1 MRSDFPP
8 SEVRAT
14 SLKQPLSLPCT
25 PVSLWTSFS
34 QGKPIMLQTV
44 GCLGACQACSKQG
57 NDDGNQPMSSTSSVS
72 VQEQTQFD
80 LGTLRKVIAASA
92 IGNFVEWF
100 DFAVYGFL
108 AVTISALFF
117 PQDNATLAL
126 LQTFAVF
133 AVSFAL
139 RPLGGIVFGILGDRI
154 GRKRVLSLTV
164 LLMAGAT
171 SLIGLLPTYASIG
184 LVAPLLLALARCL
197 QGFSA
202 GGEYAGACAFVME
215 HAPVEQKAR
224 YGSFVPVSTFMAFAS
239 AAGIVF
245 GLGLMLDEQ
254 QMLAWGWR
262 VPFLVAAPLGLIGLY
277 MRLNLDESPAFR
289 ALAAKPQPEHSPLK
303 ETLCEHGSTVLCLAA
318 FISATA
324 LSFYMFTTY
333 LITYMQVVGGATRS
347 TALLASL
354 TALVMAALL
363 CPLVGLYSD
372 WVGRRRTIL
381 SACIALI
388 VAVYPALT
396 LAASGSL
403 IPSAIG
409 AMLLAVG
416 AVMCGVVTVVLLS
429 EQFPTRVRY
438 TASAFTY
445 NLAYTIFGGTAP
457 LVATWLIDLTGNRM
471 SPAFYLIAI
480 ALLALAGGMALP
492 ESSKRA
498 LH

>member
-1 MRSDFPP
+1 MSAIFPAQQQ
-8 SEVRAT
+8 VDTR
-14 SLKQPLSLPCT
+14 
-25 PVSLWTSFS
+25 
-34 QGKPIMLQTV
+34 I
-44 GCLGACQACSKQG
+44 
-57 NDDGNQPMSSTSSVS
+57 
-72 VQEQTQFD
+72 
-80 LGTLRKVIAASA
+80 LRKVIAASA

-108 AVTISALFF
+108 AVTIAALFF
-117 PQDNATLAL
+117 PQGDPALAL

-154 GRKRVLSLTV
+154 GRKRVLSVTV

-171 SLIGLLPTYASIG
+171 TLIGILPTYASIG
-184 LVAPLLLALARCL
+184 LLAPVLLALARCL

-215 HAPVEQKAR
+215 HAPTEQKAR
-224 YGSFVPVSTFMAFAS
+224 YGSFVPVSTFLAFAS
-239 AAGIVF
+239 AAGLVF
-245 GLGLMLDEQ
+245 GLGLLLDDA
-254 QMLAWGWR
+254 QMQAWGWR
-262 VPFLVAAPLGLIGLY
+262 LPFLIAAPLGLVGLY
-277 MRLNLDESPAFR
+277 MRLRLDESPAFQ
-289 ALAAKPQPEHSPLK
+289 ALAAEAHPAHSPLR
-303 ETLCEHGSTVLCLAA
+303 ETLRNHGATILCLSA

-333 LITYMQVVGGATRS
+333 LATYMQVVGGATRP

-354 TALVMAALL
+354 AALL
-363 CPLVGLYSD
+363 FAAILCPFIGRYSD
-372 WVGRRRTIL
+372 RVGRRRTIL
-381 SACIALI
+381 TAGASLI
-388 VAVYPALT
+388 VAVYPAFT

-403 IPSAIG
+403 LASALG

-416 AVMCGVVTVVLLS
+416 AVTCGVVTAVLLS

-445 NLAYTIFGGTAP
+445 NLAYTVFGGTAP
-457 LVATWLIDLTGNRM
+457 LVATWLIELTGNRM
-471 SPAFYLIAI
+471 APAYYLIVI

-492 ESSKRA
+492 ETSRRPLDYQPA
-498 LH
+498 

>member
-1 MRSDFPP
+1 MTARDP
-8 SEVRAT
+8 SHD
-14 SLKQPLSLPCT
+14 T
-25 PVSLWTSFS
+25 PHVD
-34 QGKPIMLQTV
+34 P
-44 GCLGACQACSKQG
+44 A
-57 NDDGNQPMSSTSSVS
+57 
-72 VQEQTQFD
+72 
-80 LGTLRKVIAASA
+80 TLRKVIAASA

-108 AVTISALFF
+108 AVTIAGLFF
-117 PQDNATLAL
+117 PPGNASLAL

-139 RPLGGIVFGILGDRI
+139 RPLGGIFFGILGDRI
-154 GRKRVLSLTV
+154 GRKRVLAFTV

-171 SLIGLLPTYASIG
+171 TLIGLLPTYASIG
-184 LVAPLLLALARCL
+184 LFAPLLLALARCV

-215 HAPVEQKAR
+215 HAPTERKAR

-239 AAGIVF
+239 AAAIVF
-245 GLGLMLDEQ
+245 GLGLLLSETAMQ
-254 QMLAWGWR
+254 QWGWR
-262 VPFLVAAPLGLIGLY
+262 IPFLIAAPLGLVGLY
-277 MRLNLDESPAFR
+277 MRLHLDESPAFR
-289 ALAAKPQPEHSPLK
+289 ALTAAPQASHSPLA
-303 ETLCEHGSTVLCLAA
+303 ETLRSHGRTIVCLSA

-333 LITYMQVVGGATRS
+333 LTTYMQVVGGAPRP

-354 TALVMAALL
+354 IALVFAALL
-363 CPLVGLYSD
+363 CPLIGRYSD
-372 WVGRRRTIL
+372 KVGRRRTIQTACL
-381 SACIALI
+381 SLL
-388 VAVYPALT
+388 VAVYPAFMLAGSGT
-396 LAASGSL
+396 LIS
-403 IPSAIG
+403 SALG

-416 AVMCGVVTVVLLS
+416 AVTCGVVTAVLLS

-457 LVATWLIDLTGNRM
+457 LVATWLIEQSGNRM
-471 SPAFYLIAI
+471 SPAFYLILI

-492 ESSKRA
+492 ESAKRS
-498 LH
+498 LDYQPS